1 VQIYAY
7 NAPRYIW
14 QPGSARTHWG
24 SLCTPPD
31 PLATMGAYLYG
42 EGRKGRGPTSRW
54 TEGRKGRREG
64 REFPPKSE

>member
-1 VQIYAY
+1 MPTMHR
-7 NAPRYIW
+7 NTF
-14 QPGSARTHWG
+14 GSQAARTHWG

-31 PLATMGAYLYG
+31 PLATMGAYFYG
-42 EGRKGRGPTSRW
+42 EGRMGRGPTSRG